1 MAGHKPEVTMT
12 DTKTDSEVQ
21 APKIEFPC
29 EGYPI
34 KVIGDAGEGFAD
46 MVLDIVRRHA
56 PDLDVTTLTLRDSSN
71 GRFVSVQVA
80 IRATGVEQLQALH
93 VELRATGRV
102 HVVL

>member
-12 DTKTDSEVQ
+12 DTNTDSQVQ
-21 APKIEFPC
+21 APKIDFPC

-46 MVLDIVRRHA
+46 LVLDIVRRHA

>member
-12 DTKTDSEVQ
+12 DTKTDSDIQ

-46 MVLDIVRRHA
+46 LVLDIVRRHA

-93 VELRATGRV
+93 VDLRATGRV

>member
-1 MAGHKPEVTMT
+1 MT
-12 DTKTDSEVQ
+12 DTNTDSEIQ

-46 MVLDIVRRHA
+46 LVLDIVRRHA
-56 PDLDVTTLTLRDSSN
+56 PDLDVTTLSMRDSSN